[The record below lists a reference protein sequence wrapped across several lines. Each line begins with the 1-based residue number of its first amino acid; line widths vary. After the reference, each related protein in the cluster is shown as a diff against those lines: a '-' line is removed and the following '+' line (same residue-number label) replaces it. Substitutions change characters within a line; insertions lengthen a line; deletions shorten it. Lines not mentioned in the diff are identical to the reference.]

1 MCIRDSTMATQ
12 AEFERVMDLVVR
24 GELHPVIDAVWSLGQ
39 VKEAHE
45 RLEAGGVFGKLV
57 IAP

>member
-1 MCIRDSTMATQ
+1 MATQ